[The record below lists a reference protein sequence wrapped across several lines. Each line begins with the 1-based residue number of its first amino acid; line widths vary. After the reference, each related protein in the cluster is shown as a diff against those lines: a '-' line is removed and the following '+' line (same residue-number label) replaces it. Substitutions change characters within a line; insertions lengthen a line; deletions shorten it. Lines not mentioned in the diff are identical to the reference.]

1 MTPLKQADQIFER
14 VHLDLFGP
22 LKTHEGKAYVQSM
35 VDSFSKFAI
44 FSAIPTKDAEK
55 VAKCFFD
62 NWISIFGS
70 PLSIVTDRGTDFHTE
85 KKKKMCDYL
94 QIDKKVITT
103 KHPES
108 NGQVELLNKKLKKYL
123 TAMEKTGTKDWPQLV
138 NSCQYS
144 YNLAVHRALKNSPY
158 HLLFGID
165 PNTPLN
171 SKGFRTNAIY
181 GTEYQ
186 HKMGKRLQIARKL
199 AKSNNMDFRDD
210 YVKRFNKSVQPHD
223 FIEGMMVYL
232 HRPKQLKINPKL
244 QSPWFGPFVILTMI
258 GQANALIQEI
268 ANRKTKFVNV
278 NRLRAYNAS
287 IAEWAKYKNKN
298 KNASENAD
306 MQQEKNGSD
315 NLDSA
320 TATAPMFAEFDMDN
334 EVTLLNPE
342 LDPVP
347 RPRPDIK
354 VEGEELE
361 TSIDTQT
368 PDNEAHTSD
377 LDPTPS
383 TSKPNRRESLLETAT
398 KMFSPTKN
406 KPMTRKTK
414 IDRGLELET
423 QSSDTLNQ
431 KLKEAEKSKKKSQK
445 KE

>member
-1 MTPLKQADQIFER
+1 MMIRYARAGYPTRDLVIAPGERIANIIAEVHGSLLGGHSSNEKTVQQILRNYWFPGIHTEVDFFIENCSVCQRMKKKSKQSNTFLTPLKQADQIFER

-44 FSAIPTKDAEK
+44 FSVIPTKDAET
-55 VAKCFFD
+55 
-62 NWISIFGS
+62 IFGS
-70 PLSIVTDRGTDFHTE
+70 PLSIVTDPGTDFHTE
-85 KKKKMCDYL
+85 TMQKMCDYL

-108 NGQVELLNKKLKKYL
+108 NGQVELMNKKLKKYL

-158 HLLFGID
+158 HVLFGID

-171 SKGFRTNAIY
+171 SKGFRTKAIY
-181 GTEYQ
+181 GTKYQ

-210 YVKRFNKSVQPHD
+210 YVKRFNKSVKPHN
-223 FIEGMMVYL
+223 FREGMMVYL
-232 HRPKQLKINPKL
+232 HRPEQLKINPKL

-287 IAEWAKYKNKN
+287 IAEWAKYKNKD

-320 TATAPMFAEFDMDN
+320 IATAPRFAEFDVDN

-342 LDPVP
+342 LDP
-347 RPRPDIK
+347 
-354 VEGEELE
+354 
-361 TSIDTQT
+361 
-368 PDNEAHTSD
+368 
-377 LDPTPS
+377 
-383 TSKPNRRESLLETAT
+383 
-398 KMFSPTKN
+398 
-406 KPMTRKTK
+406 
-414 IDRGLELET
+414 GLV
-423 QSSDTLNQ
+423 QI
-431 KLKEAEKSKKKSQK
+431 LK
-445 KE
+445 